1 MLALEASA
9 AEVDRHLVVLVVFVS
24 TDEGPSPSRL
34 EEAYGVRGRR
44 EGCRVQARLRAMATH
59 THRHTKEADKRV

>member
-1 MLALEASA
+1 MLALEVSA

-34 EEAYGVRGRR
+34 EEAYGLEGGGRVA
-44 EGCRVQARLRAMATH
+44 GCRQG
-59 THRHTKEADKRV
+59 